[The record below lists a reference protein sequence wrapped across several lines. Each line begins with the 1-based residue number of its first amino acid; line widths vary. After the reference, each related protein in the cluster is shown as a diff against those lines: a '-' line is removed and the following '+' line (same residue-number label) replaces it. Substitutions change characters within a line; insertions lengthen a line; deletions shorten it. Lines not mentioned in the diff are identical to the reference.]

1 MLPEPTFT
9 FTIPS
14 VHDDTPLDCRIY
26 SPPQKVLDSID
37 SDEQWHPRGAIFAH
51 PYAPLG
57 GCFDDGVV
65 LSVTAEVLKHGFV
78 VGTFNFRYSPGP
90 ATLVPQLCHGIRLTS
105 PQRCG
110 VLAR

>member
-26 SPPQKVLDSID
+26 SPPHSVLNAID
-37 SDEQWHPRGAIFAH
+37 SGKQWYRRGAIFAH

-65 LSVTAEVLKHGFV
+65 LSVTAEILKQGFV
-78 VGTFNFRYSPGP
+78 VGTFNFRYNPGP
-90 ATLVPQLCHGIRLTS
+90 TTLVPQL
-105 PQRCG
+105 
-110 VLAR
+110 

>member
-14 VHDDTPLDCRIY
+14 VHDNTPLDCRIY

-65 LSVTAEVLKHGFV
+65 LSMTAEVLKHGFV

>member
-14 VHDDTPLDCRIY
+14 IHDDTILDCRIY
-26 SPPQKVLDSID
+26 SPPHGLLDAID
-37 SDEQWHPRGAIFAH
+37 SDEQWHPRGAIIAH

-65 LSVTAEVLKHGFV
+65 LSVTAEVLKQGFV
-78 VGTFNFRYSPGP
+78 VGTFNFRYSS
-90 ATLVPQLCHGIRLTS
+90 S
-105 PQRCG
+105 PQMLMIQR
-110 VLAR
+110 

>member
-26 SPPQKVLDSID
+26 SPPHRVLNSID
-37 SDEQWHPRGAIFAH
+37 SDEQWHARGAVFAH

-65 LSVTAEVLKHGFV
+65 LSVTAEVLKQGFV

-90 ATLVPQLCHGIRLTS
+90 ATVVPQL
-105 PQRCG
+105 
-110 VLAR
+110 

>member
-14 VHDDTPLDCRIY
+14 VHDDTPLGCRIY
-26 SPPQKVLDSID
+26 NPPHKVLNSID
-37 SDEQWHPRGAIFAH
+37 SDEQWHPRGAILAH

-65 LSVTAEVLKHGFV
+65 LSVTAEVLKQGFV

-90 ATLVPQLCHGIRLTS
+90 ITLVAQLWHGLD
-105 PQRCG
+105 
-110 VLAR
+110 